1 MLQDLMVSKVRA
13 KLLQTFFSQPK
24 EMFYIRQLVR
34 LTNEEINAVRQELNR
49 MERLGM
55 VKKEN
60 RGNRI
65 YYWFNKEYS
74 LYQEILSMVCKTIG
88 LGGEIIKKKNKL
100 GNIRYALI
108 SGRLAKG
115 LPSRPEGVD
124 LLVVG
129 EVSPNSLAV
138 MVREEES
145 KIGREINYS
154 IMTKEEFDF
163 RKKRRDPFLLGILS
177 DSKIMLIGEEENLFV

>member
-1 MLQDLMVSKVRA
+1 MVSKVRA
-13 KLLQTFFSQPK
+13 KLLQTFFAQPK

-34 LTNEEINAVRQELNR
+34 LINEEINAVRQELQR

-65 YYWFNKEYS
+65 YYWFTKDYP

-88 LGGEIIKKKNKL
+88 LGGEIIKKKSKL

-115 LPSRPEGVD
+115 LPPKAEGVD

-129 EVSPNSLAV
+129 EINLPNLAAI
-138 MVREEES
+138 VREQEGT
-145 KIGREINYS
+145 IGREINYS
-154 IMTKEEFDF
+154 VMAKEEFDF

-177 DSKIMLIGEEENLFV
+177 DSKIMLIGEEENLFT